1 MVFDTKAF
9 GTRVKLLRRGS
20 GLTQEQLVEILNIS
34 VSHLGK
40 IEIGHNAPSVDLIL
54 EMSSFFGVST
64 DYLLCGQTFNIRP

>member
-9 GTRVKLLRRGS
+9 GGRVKQLRRQRN
-20 GLTQEQLVEILNIS
+20 LTQEQLAERLHIS

-64 DYLLCGQTFNIRP
+64 DHLLCGQTF